1 MRDHDSNLEEDSVM
15 RRIVVLTTGGTI
27 STRDVDGSGAKPTL
41 RGEDLL
47 REIPGLIAEVSV
59 EELAFI
65 PGAHMTLDLIREMS
79 RRASAILARRDVDG
93 LVVTHG
99 TDTLE
104 ESAYV
109 LYLTVES
116 EKPVVFTGAMRNAS
130 QIGFDGYRN
139 LYDAIRVAAHDSAR
153 GMGTMIVLNEEIHSA
168 RWVTKTNGQKED
180 TFKSPATGP
189 MGVIYGDGPRFFMRP
204 MPRTVLPPTLEA
216 NVDLVRL
223 CVDCD
228 DKFIRVSA
236 QSGSRGIVLEVFGG
250 GRVHPRS
257 LDAIDQALARGLAIA
272 ATTRCP
278 TGNMWDMYG
287 YPGAFRDLQRRGI
300 LFAHDL
306 PGHKAR
312 LKLMVALGNALARDR
327 MSAYLAEV

>member
-1 MRDHDSNLEEDSVM
+1 MT
-15 RRIVVLTTGGTI
+15 RIVVMTTGGTI
-27 STRDVDGSGAKPTL
+27 STRDVDGSGAKPVL

-47 REIPGLIAEVSV
+47 QAIPGLTAVADVEVA
-59 EELAFI
+59 ELAFV
-65 PGAHMTLDLIREMS
+65 PGAFMTLATMQQMS
-79 RRASAILARRDVDG
+79 TRAQQILDRPEVTG

-104 ESAYV
+104 ESAYL
-109 LYLTVES
+109 LYLTVAS
-116 EKPVVFTGAMRNAS
+116 DKPVVFTGAMRNSS

-139 LYDAIRVAAHDSAR
+139 LSDAIRVATSPAAR
-153 GMGTMIVLNEEIHSA
+153 ALGTLVVLNEEIHSA

-189 MGVIYGDGPRFFMRP
+189 LGVIYGDGPRIFTHP
-204 MPRTVLPPTLEA
+204 MPRTVFPTRLETK
-216 NVDLVRL
+216 VDLIRL

-228 DKFIRVSA
+228 DKFIRCAVDSKS
-236 QSGSRGIVLEVFGG
+236 QGLVLEVFGG
-250 GRVHPRS
+250 GRVNPT
-257 LDAIDQALARGLAIA
+257 LLPAIEAALAAGTRVV
-272 ATTRCP
+272 ATTRAV

-287 YPGAFRDLQRRGI
+287 YEGAFRDLQQRGV

-312 LKLMVALGNALARDR
+312 LKLMLALGNRLSNDR
-327 MSAYLAEV
+327 LIDYFREP

>member
-1 MRDHDSNLEEDSVM
+1 MK
-15 RRIVVLTTGGTI
+15 RIVVLTTGGTI
-27 STRDVDGSGAKPTL
+27 STRDVDGSGAKPVL

-47 REIPGLIAEVSV
+47 KEIPGLGAAAEVEV
-59 EELAFI
+59 AELAFV
-65 PGAHMTLDLIREMS
+65 PGAFMTLATMRQMS
-79 RRASAILARRDVDG
+79 ERAQQILTRAEVAG

-104 ESAYV
+104 ESAY
-109 LYLTVES
+109 LLHLTVGS
-116 EKPVVFTGAMRNAS
+116 DKPVVFTGAMRNAS

-139 LYDAIRVAAHDSAR
+139 LYDAVRVAASDAAR
-153 GMGTMIVLNEEIHSA
+153 GLGALVVLNEEIHSA

-189 MGVIYGDGPRFFMRP
+189 VGVIYGDGPRVFMRP
-204 MPRTVLPPTLEA
+204 MTRTVLAPRLETK
-216 NVDLVRL
+216 VDLVRL

-228 DKFIRVSA
+228 DKFIRCAVE
-236 QSGSRGIVLEVFGG
+236 SGSRGLVLEVFGG
-250 GRVHPRS
+250 GRVNPA
-257 LDAIDQALARGLAIA
+257 LLPAIDRALAAGTRVAA
-272 ATTRCP
+272 ATRCV

-287 YPGAFRDLQRRGI
+287 YEGAFRDLQRRAI

-312 LKLMVALGNALARDR
+312 VKLMLALGNGLGPDR
-327 MSAYLAEV
+327 MAGYFAE

>member
-1 MRDHDSNLEEDSVM
+1 MK
-15 RRIVVLTTGGTI
+15 RIVVLTTGGTI
-27 STRDVDGSGAKPTL
+27 STRDVDGSGAKPML
-41 RGEDLL
+41 RGEDLI
-47 REIPGLIAEVSV
+47 REIPGLEQVAEVTV

-65 PGAHMTLDLIREMS
+65 PGASVTVDLIRQMS
-79 RRASAILARRDVDG
+79 ERSAAILARRDVDG

-104 ESAYV
+104 ESAYLV
-109 LYLTVES
+109 HMTVES
-116 EKPVVFTGAMRNAS
+116 EKPVVFTGAMRNSS

-139 LYDAIRVAAHDSAR
+139 LHDAIRVAAHDGAR
-153 GMGTMIVLNEEIHSA
+153 AMGTMVVLNEEIHSA

-204 MPRTVLPPTLEA
+204 MPRTVLPPMLEA
-216 NVDLVRL
+216 KVDLIRL
-223 CVDCD
+223 SVDCD
-228 DKFIRVSA
+228 DKFIRLCI
-236 QSGSRGIVLEVFGG
+236 QSGSRGIVMEVFGG
-250 GRVHPRS
+250 GRVTPS
-257 LDAIDQALARGLAIA
+257 QLPAIDMALARGLTVA

-312 LKLMVALGNALARDR
+312 LKLMVALGNALPRDR
-327 MSAYLAEV
+327 MGAYLAEV